1 MFDFVFYMNKK
12 EMIFNDFS
20 SDNFNKCFPIGYN
33 IFFILPKSI
42 QISISIIL
50 TCKFTEINELK

>member
-1 MFDFVFYMNKK
+1 MNKK